1 MEMGRKVRTVFLSTF
16 LFISLSGFNF
26 QDLGGL
32 LGSLGGGS
40 NWTQIVKD
48 WKSGLGGLAKE
59 SVRLGYAQA
68 DLAEALGLKQEAAL
82 MRGQAK
88 NLEQSGDSF
97 GGSDLNEFGK
107 SSVSIQEAINA
118 KIRST
123 AKLSAADKAA
133 MAQAGVKLS
142 NSLVGIGKGV
152 FILVQASSRAASSGV
167 PNITDIFALPV
178 ALEIPIMIPA
188 AAFVIPK
195 IFEVCYDFQKV
206 AKEKNVAMPEIPKAP
221 MFG

>member
-1 MEMGRKVRTVFLSTF
+1 MGRKVKTCFLSTF
-16 LFISLSGFNF
+16 LFLSLSGFNF

-32 LGSLGGGS
+32 LGSPGGGS

-48 WKSGLGGLAKE
+48 WKGGLSGLAKE

-88 NLEQSGDSF
+88 NIEKSGDSL
-97 GGSDLNEFGK
+97 GGSELKEFGK
-107 SSVSIQEAINA
+107 NSVAIQAAIND
-118 KIRST
+118 KIKST
-123 AKLSAADKAA
+123 AKLSADQKAA
-133 MAQAGVKLS
+133 MAQAGVKVS
-142 NSLVGIGKGV
+142 KSLVGIGKGV
-152 FILVQASSRAASSGV
+152 FILVQASSRAASSGA

-188 AAFVIPK
+188 AAVVIPK

-206 AKEKNVAMPEIPKAP
+206 AQEKNVAMPEIPKAP
-221 MFG
+221 LFG